1 MNVVAAQASAETTQ
15 GSHVAEKPD
24 LEEIARS
31 IVDGNRFM
39 ALGTADA
46 DGVPWVSPVWY
57 APVSYREF
65 LWVSKPGARHSRN
78 LATRPG
84 IAIVIYD
91 SHRVGW
97 FNGLYMAAVAEEV
110 KDVNAPI
117 EVYSR
122 RSVEQG
128 FRRWTREDVVPPG
141 RFRLYRARV
150 SEQFVLDNHD
160 ERLRVHV
167 E

>member
-1 MNVVAAQASAETTQ
+1 VSDQ
-15 GSHVAEKPD
+15 PD
-24 LEEIARS
+24 LAEIARS

-46 DGVPWVSPVWY
+46 GGVPWVSPVWY

-78 LATRPG
+78 VETRPE

-97 FNGLYMAAVAEEV
+97 FNGLYMAAVAEQLE
-110 KDVNAPI
+110 DVDEAI
-117 EVYSR
+117 EVYTR
-122 RSVEQG
+122 RSEEQG

-150 SEQFVLDNHD
+150 SEQFVLDDHD
-160 ERLRVHV
+160 ERLPVHV

>member
-1 MNVVAAQASAETTQ
+1 MSDR
-15 GSHVAEKPD
+15 PD
-24 LEEIARS
+24 LAQIARS

-39 ALGTADA
+39 ALGTADEG
-46 DGVPWVSPVWY
+46 GVPWVSPVWY
-57 APVSYREF
+57 APVSYREL

-78 LATRPG
+78 LATRPE

-97 FNGLYMAAVAEEV
+97 FNGLYMAALAEQLE
-110 KDVNAPI
+110 DVDEAI
-117 EVYSR
+117 EVYTR
-122 RSVEQG
+122 RSEEQG
-128 FRRWTREDVVPPG
+128 FRRWTREDVIPPG

-150 SEQFVLDNHD
+150 SEQFVLDDHD
-160 ERLRVHV
+160 ERLPVHV